1 MLEKIPF
8 AFFAKN
14 IVLRGI
20 VKAVLVTL
28 GGLGVFLFGMK
39 ILGDYLQNAAGD
51 KIKNMLGKV
60 GNNRFA
66 AVGIGTAVTAVIQ
79 SSSATT
85 VMVVGFV
92 NAGIMTLFQA
102 TGIIMGANI
111 GTTITAQ
118 IVALSVLPVTEFFVM
133 LTGIGFFL
141 TMISKPK
148 VKTAGMIIAGFGMI
162 FSGLYI
168 MSAAMNTVS
177 EMEQIRNLFAAADDP
192 FLLFFIGLAITGIVQ
207 SSSATTGI
215 LITMAG
221 SGLVT
226 LRAALFATLGIN
238 IGTCVTALL
247 AGIGANANAKRA
259 SVIHLLFNCFG
270 SLVFFILCY
279 FAPVDKWLLAAFP
292 EIETQIAMFHTFFNV
307 ITTLVLV
314 WFIKPLVKL
323 ATLMVPERKKKAEV
337 SPLKFADE
345 RLLSSPAVALGQV
358 RRELMRMLDE
368 AYANLTLS
376 LQAITEVDLTR
387 QGEFDSR
394 DRGIMDSKSALVK
407 YLILLSD
414 TEPGVEA
421 ETEIATYHKT
431 ISDID
436 RIADLSQNV
445 MEFTLALKE
454 NSARISETGRAEL
467 EEMRAAL
474 DALKAGVE
482 EEFERKDISLA
493 GEIEALEQKVD
504 EMYLKMEEGHLARMR
519 SGECTAFTATIYIPL
534 INNLERIGD
543 HLFNIFRGMK
553 SYVKAPSHAEKTEK
567 A

>member
-1 MLEKIPF
+1 MAME
-8 AFFAKN
+8 
-14 IVLRGI
+14 I

-307 ITTLVLV
+307 VTTLVLV

-387 QGEFDSR
+387 RGEFDSR

>member
-1 MLEKIPF
+1 M
-8 AFFAKN
+8 AMD
-14 IVLRGI
+14 I

-323 ATLMVPERKKKAEV
+323 ATLMVPERKKRAEV

>member
-1 MLEKIPF
+1 M
-8 AFFAKN
+8 AMD
-14 IVLRGI
+14 I

-51 KIKNMLGKV
+51 RIKNMLGKV

-177 EMEQIRNLFAAADDP
+177 EMEQVRNLFAAADDP
-192 FLLFFIGLAITGIVQ
+192 FLLFFIGVAITGIVQ

-307 ITTLVLV
+307 VTTLVLV

-454 NSARISETGRAEL
+454 NSARISDTGRAEL

-504 EMYLKMEEGHLARMR
+504 EMYLIMEEGHLARMR

>member
-1 MLEKIPF
+1 MAME
-8 AFFAKN
+8 
-14 IVLRGI
+14 I

-51 KIKNMLGKV
+51 RIKNMLGKV

-118 IVALSVLPVTEFFVM
+118 IVALSLLPVTEFFVM

-279 FAPVDKWLLAAFP
+279 FAPVDKWLAAAFP

-454 NSARISETGRAEL
+454 NSARISDTGRAEL

>member
-1 MLEKIPF
+1 M
-8 AFFAKN
+8 AMD
-14 IVLRGI
+14 I

-51 KIKNMLGKV
+51 RIKNMLGKV

-279 FAPVDKWLLAAFP
+279 FAPVDKWLAAAFP

-358 RRELMRMLDE
+358 RRELIRMLDE

-445 MEFTLALKE
+445 MEFTLVLKE
-454 NSARISETGRAEL
+454 NSARISDTGRAEP

>member
-1 MLEKIPF
+1 MAME
-8 AFFAKN
+8 
-14 IVLRGI
+14 I

-279 FAPVDKWLLAAFP
+279 FAPVDKWLSAAFP

-307 ITTLVLV
+307 VTTLVLV

-323 ATLMVPERKKKAEV
+323 ATLMVPERKKRAEV

-467 EEMRAAL
+467 NEMRAAL

>member
-1 MLEKIPF
+1 M
-8 AFFAKN
+8 AMD
-14 IVLRGI
+14 I

-279 FAPVDKWLLAAFP
+279 FAPVDKWLSAAFP

>member
-1 MLEKIPF
+1 M
-8 AFFAKN
+8 AMD
-14 IVLRGI
+14 I

-51 KIKNMLGKV
+51 RIKNMLGKV

-133 LTGIGFFL
+133 LTGIGFFI

-192 FLLFFIGLAITGIVQ
+192 FLLFFIGVAITGIVQ

-307 ITTLVLV
+307 VTTLVLV

-387 QGEFDSR
+387 RGEFDSR

-454 NSARISETGRAEL
+454 NSARISDTGRAEL

>member
-1 MLEKIPF
+1 MAME
-8 AFFAKN
+8 
-14 IVLRGI
+14 I

-51 KIKNMLGKV
+51 RIKNMLGKV

-279 FAPVDKWLLAAFP
+279 FAPVDKWLAAAFP

-454 NSARISETGRAEL
+454 NSARISDTGRAEL

>member
-1 MLEKIPF
+1 MALE
-8 AFFAKN
+8 
-14 IVLRGI
+14 I

-51 KIKNMLGKV
+51 QIKTLLGKV

-66 AVGIGTAVTAVIQ
+66 AVGIGTVVTAVIQ

-118 IVALSVLPVTEFFVM
+118 IVALQFLPVTEFFIM
-133 LTGIGFFL
+133 LTGIGFFM

-162 FSGLYI
+162 FAGLYI
-168 MSAAMNTVS
+168 MSAAMKTIS
-177 EMEQIRNLFAAADDP
+177 EMDQIRNLFVSATNP
-192 FLLFFIGLAITGIVQ
+192 FLLFFIGLLITGIVQ

-221 SGLVT
+221 PGLVT
-226 LRAALFATLGIN
+226 LDAALFATLGIN

-270 SLVFFILCY
+270 SLVFFIICY
-279 FAPVDKWLLAAFP
+279 FAPVSTWLQAAFP
-292 EIETQIAMFHTFFNV
+292 EIQTQIAMFHTIFNV
-307 ITTLVLV
+307 VTTLLLIG
-314 WFIKPLVKL
+314 FIKPLVKL
-323 ATLMVPERKKKAEV
+323 ATLMVPERKKSEEE
-337 SPLKFADE
+337 SDLKYADE

-358 RRELMRMLDE
+358 RRELMRMLDD

-376 LQAITEVDLTR
+376 LNAIRDVDLSA
-387 QGEFDSR
+387 QEEFDKR
-394 DRGIMDSKSALVK
+394 DKAIMRSKGALVQ
-407 YLILLSD
+407 YLIKLSD
-414 TEPGVEA
+414 GDPGVEA

-436 RIADLSQNV
+436 RIADLAQNI
-445 MEFTLALKE
+445 MEFTASLKQNNAKISPAGVEELAQ
-454 NSARISETGRAEL
+454 
-467 EEMRAAL
+467 MREAL
-474 DALKAGVE
+474 DSLKAGVQ
-482 EEFERKDISLA
+482 EEFDRKDISLS
-493 GEIEALEQKVD
+493 GEIEGMEQKVD
-504 EMYLKMEEGHLARMR
+504 ELYLAMEDAHLARMK

-534 INNLERIGD
+534 VNNLERIGD

-553 SYVKAPSHAEKTEK
+553 TYVKEPAKAHEEVTAAE
-567 A
+567 

>member
-1 MLEKIPF
+1 M
-8 AFFAKN
+8 AMD
-14 IVLRGI
+14 I

-51 KIKNMLGKV
+51 RIKNMLGKV

-279 FAPVDKWLLAAFP
+279 FAPVDKWLAAAFP

-307 ITTLVLV
+307 VTTLVLV

-454 NSARISETGRAEL
+454 NSARISDTGRAEL

>member
-1 MLEKIPF
+1 M
-8 AFFAKN
+8 AMD
-14 IVLRGI
+14 I

-51 KIKNMLGKV
+51 RIKNMLGKV

-307 ITTLVLV
+307 VTTLVLV

-323 ATLMVPERKKKAEV
+323 ATLMVPERKKRAEV

-454 NSARISETGRAEL
+454 NSARISDTGRAEL

-519 SGECTAFTATIYIPL
+519 SGECTAFSATIYIPL

>member
-1 MLEKIPF
+1 MAME
-8 AFFAKN
+8 
-14 IVLRGI
+14 I

-279 FAPVDKWLLAAFP
+279 FAPVDKWLAAAFP

-454 NSARISETGRAEL
+454 NSARISEKGRAEL

>member
-1 MLEKIPF
+1 M
-8 AFFAKN
+8 AMD
-14 IVLRGI
+14 I

-51 KIKNMLGKV
+51 RIKNMLGKV

-177 EMEQIRNLFAAADDP
+177 EMEQVRNLFAAADDP

-307 ITTLVLV
+307 VTTLVLV

-454 NSARISETGRAEL
+454 NSARISDTGRAEL

>member
-1 MLEKIPF
+1 MALE
-8 AFFAKN
+8 
-14 IVLRGI
+14 I

-51 KIKNMLGKV
+51 QIKTLLGKV

-66 AVGIGTAVTAVIQ
+66 AVGIGTVVTAVIQ

-118 IVALSVLPVTEFFVM
+118 IVALQFLPVTEFFIM
-133 LTGIGFFL
+133 LTGIGFFM

-162 FSGLYI
+162 FAGLYV
-168 MSAAMNTVS
+168 MSAAMKTIS
-177 EMEQIRNLFAAADDP
+177 EMDQIRNLFVSATNP
-192 FLLFFIGLAITGIVQ
+192 FLLFFIGLLITGIVQ

-221 SGLVT
+221 QGLVT
-226 LRAALFATLGIN
+226 LDAALFATLGIN

-270 SLVFFILCY
+270 SLVFFIICY
-279 FAPVDKWLLAAFP
+279 FAPVSTWLQAAFP
-292 EIETQIAMFHTFFNV
+292 EIQTQIAMFHTIFNV
-307 ITTLVLV
+307 VTTLLLIG
-314 WFIKPLVKL
+314 FIKPLVKL
-323 ATLMVPERKKKAEV
+323 AILMVPERKKSEEE
-337 SPLKFADE
+337 SDLKYADE

-358 RRELMRMLDE
+358 RRELMRMLDD

-376 LQAITEVDLTR
+376 LNAIRDVDLSA
-387 QGEFDSR
+387 QEEFDKR
-394 DRGIMDSKSALVK
+394 DKAIMRSKGALVQ
-407 YLILLSD
+407 YLIKLSD
-414 TEPGVEA
+414 GDPGVEA

-436 RIADLSQNV
+436 RIADLAQNI
-445 MEFTLALKE
+445 MEFTASLKQNNAKISPAGVEELAQ
-454 NSARISETGRAEL
+454 
-467 EEMRAAL
+467 MREAL
-474 DALKAGVE
+474 DSLKAGVQ
-482 EEFERKDISLA
+482 EEFDRKDISLSS
-493 GEIEALEQKVD
+493 EIEGMEQKVD
-504 EMYLKMEEGHLARMR
+504 ELYLAMEDAHLARMK

-534 INNLERIGD
+534 VNNLERIGD

-553 SYVKAPSHAEKTEK
+553 TYVKEPAKAHEEVTAAE
-567 A
+567 

>member
-1 MLEKIPF
+1 M
-8 AFFAKN
+8 AMD
-14 IVLRGI
+14 I

-177 EMEQIRNLFAAADDP
+177 EMEQVRNLFAAADDP
-192 FLLFFIGLAITGIVQ
+192 FLLFFIGVAITGIVQ

-279 FAPVDKWLLAAFP
+279 FAPVDKWLAAAFP

-307 ITTLVLV
+307 VTTLVLV

-454 NSARISETGRAEL
+454 NSARISDTGRAEL

>member
-1 MLEKIPF
+1 MAME
-8 AFFAKN
+8 
-14 IVLRGI
+14 I
-20 VKAVLVTL
+20 VKSVLVTL

-118 IVALSVLPVTEFFVM
+118 IVALSVLPVTEIFVM

-279 FAPVDKWLLAAFP
+279 FAPVDKWLSAAFP

-323 ATLMVPERKKKAEV
+323 ATLIVPERRKKAEV

-394 DRGIMDSKSALVK
+394 DRGIMGSKSALVK

-445 MEFTLALKE
+445 MEFTLALRE

>member
-1 MLEKIPF
+1 M
-8 AFFAKN
+8 AMD
-14 IVLRGI
+14 I

-118 IVALSVLPVTEFFVM
+118 IVALSVLPVTEIFVM

-247 AGIGANANAKRA
+247 AGIGANSNAKRA

-279 FAPVDKWLLAAFP
+279 FAPVDKWLSAAFP

-323 ATLMVPERKKKAEV
+323 ATLMVPERKKRAEV

-467 EEMRAAL
+467 KEMRAAL

-504 EMYLKMEEGHLARMR
+504 EMYLKMEEGHLTRMR

>member
-1 MLEKIPF
+1 M
-8 AFFAKN
+8 AMD
-14 IVLRGI
+14 I

-177 EMEQIRNLFAAADDP
+177 EMEQVRNLFAAADDP
-192 FLLFFIGLAITGIVQ
+192 FLLFFIGVAITGIVQ

-279 FAPVDKWLLAAFP
+279 FAPVDKWLSAAFP

-307 ITTLVLV
+307 VTTLVLV

-454 NSARISETGRAEL
+454 NSARISDTGRAEL

>member
-1 MLEKIPF
+1 M
-8 AFFAKN
+8 AMD
-14 IVLRGI
+14 I

-307 ITTLVLV
+307 ITTLFLV

-323 ATLMVPERKKKAEV
+323 ATLMVPERKKKSEV

-454 NSARISETGRAEL
+454 NSARISDTGRAEL

>member
-1 MLEKIPF
+1 M
-8 AFFAKN
+8 AMD
-14 IVLRGI
+14 I

-51 KIKNMLGKV
+51 RIKNMLGKV

-307 ITTLVLV
+307 VTTLVLV

-387 QGEFDSR
+387 RGEFDSR

-454 NSARISETGRAEL
+454 NSARISDTGRAEL

>member
-1 MLEKIPF
+1 M
-8 AFFAKN
+8 AMD
-14 IVLRGI
+14 I

-192 FLLFFIGLAITGIVQ
+192 FLLFFIGVAITGIVQ

-279 FAPVDKWLLAAFP
+279 FAPVDKWLAAAFP

-358 RRELMRMLDE
+358 RRELIRMLDE

-454 NSARISETGRAEL
+454 NSARISDTGRAEL

-553 SYVKAPSHAEKTEK
+553 SYVKAPSHAERTEK

>member
-1 MLEKIPF
+1 MALE
-8 AFFAKN
+8 
-14 IVLRGI
+14 I

-51 KIKNMLGKV
+51 QIKTLLGKV

-66 AVGIGTAVTAVIQ
+66 AVGIGTVVTAVIQ

-118 IVALSVLPVTEFFVM
+118 IVALQFLPVTEFFIM
-133 LTGIGFFL
+133 LTGIGFFM

-162 FSGLYI
+162 FAGLYI
-168 MSAAMNTVS
+168 MSAAMKTIS
-177 EMEQIRNLFAAADDP
+177 EMDQIRNLFVSATNP
-192 FLLFFIGLAITGIVQ
+192 FLLFFIGLLITGIVQ

-221 SGLVT
+221 QGLVT
-226 LRAALFATLGIN
+226 LDAALFATLGIN

-270 SLVFFILCY
+270 SLVFFIICY
-279 FAPVDKWLLAAFP
+279 FAPVSTWLQAAFP
-292 EIETQIAMFHTFFNV
+292 EIQTQIAMFHTIFNV
-307 ITTLVLV
+307 VTTLLLIG
-314 WFIKPLVKL
+314 FIKPLVKL
-323 ATLMVPERKKKAEV
+323 ATLMVPERKKSEEE
-337 SPLKFADE
+337 SDLKYADE

-358 RRELMRMLDE
+358 RRELMRMLDD

-376 LQAITEVDLTR
+376 LNAIRDVDLSG
-387 QGEFDSR
+387 QDEFDKR
-394 DRGIMDSKSALVK
+394 DKVIMRSKGALVQ
-407 YLILLSD
+407 YLIKLSD
-414 TEPGVEA
+414 GDPGVEA

-436 RIADLSQNV
+436 RIADLAQNI
-445 MEFTLALKE
+445 MEFTASLKQNNAKISPAGVEELAQ
-454 NSARISETGRAEL
+454 
-467 EEMRAAL
+467 MREAL
-474 DALKAGVE
+474 DSLKAGVQ
-482 EEFERKDISLA
+482 EEFDRKDISLSS
-493 GEIEALEQKVD
+493 EIEGMEQKVD
-504 EMYLKMEEGHLARMR
+504 ELYLAMEDAHLARMK

-534 INNLERIGD
+534 VNNLERIGD

-553 SYVKAPSHAEKTEK
+553 TYVKEPAKAHEEVTAAE
-567 A
+567 

>member
-1 MLEKIPF
+1 M
-8 AFFAKN
+8 AMD
-14 IVLRGI
+14 I

-51 KIKNMLGKV
+51 RIKNMLGKV

-177 EMEQIRNLFAAADDP
+177 EMEQVRNLFAAADDP
-192 FLLFFIGLAITGIVQ
+192 FLLFFIGVAITGIVQ

-323 ATLMVPERKKKAEV
+323 ATLMVPERKKRAEV

-454 NSARISETGRAEL
+454 NSARISDTGRAEL

>member
-1 MLEKIPF
+1 M
-8 AFFAKN
+8 AMD
-14 IVLRGI
+14 I

-51 KIKNMLGKV
+51 RIKNMLGKV

-307 ITTLVLV
+307 VTTLVLV

-454 NSARISETGRAEL
+454 NSARISDTGRAEL

-519 SGECTAFTATIYIPL
+519 SGECTAFSATIYIPL

>member
-1 MLEKIPF
+1 MAME
-8 AFFAKN
+8 
-14 IVLRGI
+14 I

-51 KIKNMLGKV
+51 KIKYMLGKV

-66 AVGIGTAVTAVIQ
+66 GVLIGTAVTAVIQ

-118 IVALSVLPVTEFFVM
+118 IVALQFLPVTEFFIM
-133 LTGIGFFL
+133 LTGIGFFM

-148 VKTAGMIIAGFGMI
+148 VKTAGMIISGFGMI
-162 FSGLYI
+162 FAGLYL
-168 MSAAMNTVS
+168 MSAAMNTISQMEEIRSLFVS
-177 EMEQIRNLFAAADDP
+177 ATNP
-192 FLLFFIGLAITGIVQ
+192 FLLFFIGLLITGIVQ

-221 SGLVT
+221 QGLVT
-226 LRAALFATLGIN
+226 LDAALFATLGIN

-270 SLVFFILCY
+270 SLVFFIICY
-279 FAPVDKWLLAAFP
+279 FAPISELLQAAFP
-292 EIETQIAMFHTFFNV
+292 QIETQIAMFHTFFN
-307 ITTLVLV
+307 IATTLLLIGFV
-314 WFIKPLVKL
+314 KPLVKL
-323 ATLMVPERKKKAEV
+323 ATLIVPDRKKAAEEG
-337 SPLKFADE
+337 PLRYADE

-358 RRELMRMLDE
+358 RRELMRMLDD
-368 AYANLTLS
+368 AYANLSLS
-376 LQAITEVDLTR
+376 LDAIRDVDLSK
-387 QGEFDSR
+387 QEEFDKRDKVIMNSR
-394 DRGIMDSKSALVK
+394 GALVQ
-407 YLILLSD
+407 YLIKLSD
-414 TEPGVEA
+414 SEPGVEA

-436 RIADLSQNV
+436 RIADLAQNV
-445 MEFTLALKE
+445 MEFTASLKQ
-454 NSARISETGRAEL
+454 NNASISE
-467 EEMRAAL
+467 
-474 DALKAGVE
+474 AGVE
-482 EEFERKDISLA
+482 ELKQMRKALDDLKDGVQEEFDRKDISLS
-493 GEIEALEQKVD
+493 GEIESMEQRVD
-504 EMYLKMEEGHLARMR
+504 ELYLQMEDAHLARMK
-519 SGECTAFTATIYIPL
+519 SGACTAFSATIYIPL

-553 SYVKAPSHAEKTEK
+553 TYVKEPARAAHDESKTAEGSV
-567 A
+567 

>member
-1 MLEKIPF
+1 M
-8 AFFAKN
+8 AMD
-14 IVLRGI
+14 I

-51 KIKNMLGKV
+51 RIKNMLGKV

-177 EMEQIRNLFAAADDP
+177 EMEQVRNLFAAADDP
-192 FLLFFIGLAITGIVQ
+192 FLLFFIGVAITGIVQ

-279 FAPVDKWLLAAFP
+279 FAPVDKWLAAAFP

-307 ITTLVLV
+307 VTTLVLV

-387 QGEFDSR
+387 RGEFDSR

-454 NSARISETGRAEL
+454 NSARISDTGRAEL

>member
-1 MLEKIPF
+1 MALE
-8 AFFAKN
+8 
-14 IVLRGI
+14 I

-51 KIKNMLGKV
+51 QIKTLLGKV

-66 AVGIGTAVTAVIQ
+66 AVGIGTVVTAVIQ

-118 IVALSVLPVTEFFVM
+118 IVALQFLPVTEFFIM
-133 LTGIGFFL
+133 LTGIGFFM

-162 FSGLYI
+162 FAGLYI
-168 MSAAMNTVS
+168 MSAAMKTIS
-177 EMEQIRNLFAAADDP
+177 EMDQIRNLFVSATNP
-192 FLLFFIGLAITGIVQ
+192 FLLFFIGLLITGIVQ

-221 SGLVT
+221 QGLVT
-226 LRAALFATLGIN
+226 LDAALFATLGIN

-270 SLVFFILCY
+270 SLVFFIICY
-279 FAPVDKWLLAAFP
+279 FAPVSTWLQAAFP
-292 EIETQIAMFHTFFNV
+292 EIQTQIAMFHTIFNV
-307 ITTLVLV
+307 VTTLLLIG
-314 WFIKPLVKL
+314 FIKPLVKL
-323 ATLMVPERKKKAEV
+323 ATLMVPERKKSEEE
-337 SPLKFADE
+337 SDLKYADE

-358 RRELMRMLDE
+358 RRELMRMLDD

-376 LQAITEVDLTR
+376 LNAIRDVDLSA
-387 QGEFDSR
+387 QEEFDKR
-394 DRGIMDSKSALVK
+394 DKAIMRSKGALVQ
-407 YLILLSD
+407 YLIKLSD
-414 TEPGVEA
+414 GDPGVEA

-436 RIADLSQNV
+436 RIADLAQNI
-445 MEFTLALKE
+445 MEFTASLKQNNAKISPAGVEELAQ
-454 NSARISETGRAEL
+454 
-467 EEMRAAL
+467 MREAL
-474 DALKAGVE
+474 DSLKAGVQ
-482 EEFERKDISLA
+482 EEFDRKDISLSS
-493 GEIEALEQKVD
+493 EIEGMEQKVD
-504 EMYLKMEEGHLARMR
+504 ELYLAMEDAHLARMK

-534 INNLERIGD
+534 VNNLERIGD

-553 SYVKAPSHAEKTEK
+553 TYVKEPAKAHEEVTAAE
-567 A
+567 

>member
-1 MLEKIPF
+1 M
-8 AFFAKN
+8 AMD
-14 IVLRGI
+14 I

-51 KIKNMLGKV
+51 RIKNMLGKV

-192 FLLFFIGLAITGIVQ
+192 FLLFFIGVAITGIVQ

-387 QGEFDSR
+387 RGEFDSR

-454 NSARISETGRAEL
+454 NSARISDTGRAEL

-553 SYVKAPSHAEKTEK
+553 SYVKAPSHAERTEK

>member
-1 MLEKIPF
+1 M
-8 AFFAKN
+8 AMD
-14 IVLRGI
+14 I

-51 KIKNMLGKV
+51 RIKNMLGKV

-177 EMEQIRNLFAAADDP
+177 QMEQIRNLFAAADDP

-279 FAPVDKWLLAAFP
+279 FAPVDKWLSAAFP

-394 DRGIMDSKSALVK
+394 DRGIMGSKSALVK

-493 GEIEALEQKVD
+493 DEIEALEQKVD

>member
-1 MLEKIPF
+1 M
-8 AFFAKN
+8 AMD
-14 IVLRGI
+14 I

-51 KIKNMLGKV
+51 RIKNMLGKV

-177 EMEQIRNLFAAADDP
+177 EMEQVRNLFAAADDP
-192 FLLFFIGLAITGIVQ
+192 FLLFFIGVAITGIVQ

-307 ITTLVLV
+307 VTTLVLV

-387 QGEFDSR
+387 RGEFDSR

-454 NSARISETGRAEL
+454 NSARISDTGRAEL

>member
-1 MLEKIPF
+1 M
-8 AFFAKN
+8 AMD
-14 IVLRGI
+14 I

-51 KIKNMLGKV
+51 RIKNMLGKV

-323 ATLMVPERKKKAEV
+323 ATLMVPERKKKSEV

-519 SGECTAFTATIYIPL
+519 SGECTAFSATIYIPL

>member
-1 MLEKIPF
+1 M
-8 AFFAKN
+8 AMD
-14 IVLRGI
+14 I

-51 KIKNMLGKV
+51 RIKNMLGKV

-177 EMEQIRNLFAAADDP
+177 EMEQVRNLFAAADDP

-279 FAPVDKWLLAAFP
+279 FAPVDKWLAAAFP

-307 ITTLVLV
+307 VTTLVLV

-358 RRELMRMLDE
+358 RRELIRMLDE

-454 NSARISETGRAEL
+454 NSARISDTGRAEL

>member
-1 MLEKIPF
+1 M
-8 AFFAKN
+8 AMD
-14 IVLRGI
+14 I

-51 KIKNMLGKV
+51 RIKNMLGKV

-387 QGEFDSR
+387 RGEFDSR

-454 NSARISETGRAEL
+454 NSARISDTGRAEL

>member
-1 MLEKIPF
+1 MAME
-8 AFFAKN
+8 
-14 IVLRGI
+14 I

-118 IVALSVLPVTEFFVM
+118 IVALSVLPVTEIFVM

-177 EMEQIRNLFAAADDP
+177 QMEQIRNLFAAADDP

-279 FAPVDKWLLAAFP
+279 FAPVDKWLSAAFP

-323 ATLMVPERKKKAEV
+323 ATLMVPERKKRAEV

>member
-1 MLEKIPF
+1 M
-8 AFFAKN
+8 AMD
-14 IVLRGI
+14 I

-118 IVALSVLPVTEFFVM
+118 IVALSVLPVTEIFVM

-177 EMEQIRNLFAAADDP
+177 QMEQIRNLFAAADDP

-279 FAPVDKWLLAAFP
+279 FAPVDKWLSAAFP

-323 ATLMVPERKKKAEV
+323 ATLMIPERKKRAEV

-394 DRGIMDSKSALVK
+394 DRGIMGSKSALVK

-493 GEIEALEQKVD
+493 DEIEALEQKVD

>member
-1 MLEKIPF
+1 MAME
-8 AFFAKN
+8 
-14 IVLRGI
+14 I

-51 KIKNMLGKV
+51 RIKNMLGKV

-118 IVALSVLPVTEFFVM
+118 IVALSVLPVTEIFVM

-177 EMEQIRNLFAAADDP
+177 QMEQIRNLFAAADDP

-279 FAPVDKWLLAAFP
+279 FAPVDKWLSAAFP

-323 ATLMVPERKKKAEV
+323 ATLMVPERKKKSEV

-493 GEIEALEQKVD
+493 DEIEALEQKVD

>member
-1 MLEKIPF
+1 MAME
-8 AFFAKN
+8 
-14 IVLRGI
+14 I

-118 IVALSVLPVTEFFVM
+118 IVALSVLPVTEIFVM

-177 EMEQIRNLFAAADDP
+177 QMEQIRNLFAAADDP

-279 FAPVDKWLLAAFP
+279 FAPVDKWLSAAFP

-323 ATLMVPERKKKAEV
+323 ATLMVPERKKRAEV

-445 MEFTLALKE
+445 MEFTLALRE

>member
-1 MLEKIPF
+1 MAME
-8 AFFAKN
+8 
-14 IVLRGI
+14 I

-51 KIKNMLGKV
+51 RIKNMLGKV

-279 FAPVDKWLLAAFP
+279 FAPVDKWLAAAFP

-307 ITTLVLV
+307 VTTLVLV

-454 NSARISETGRAEL
+454 NSARISDTGRAEL

>member
-1 MLEKIPF
+1 MAME
-8 AFFAKN
+8 
-14 IVLRGI
+14 I
-20 VKAVLVTL
+20 VKSVLVTL

-279 FAPVDKWLLAAFP
+279 FAPVNKWLSAAFP

-394 DRGIMDSKSALVK
+394 DRGIMASKSALVK

-454 NSARISETGRAEL
+454 NSARISDTGRAEL